1 MKMAPCDTQEPTPP
15 GVVVQIK
22 LEIKRP
28 GGEIEKGK
36 WNGSRVV

>member
-1 MKMAPCDTQEPTPP
+1 MKMAPCDTQERTPK
-15 GVVVQIK
+15 GVVMQIK

-36 WNGSRVV
+36 WDGPGVV